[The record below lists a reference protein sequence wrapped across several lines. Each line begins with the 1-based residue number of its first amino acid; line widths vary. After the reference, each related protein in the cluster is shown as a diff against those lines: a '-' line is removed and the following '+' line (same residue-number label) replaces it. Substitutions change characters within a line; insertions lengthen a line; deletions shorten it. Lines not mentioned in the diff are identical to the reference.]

1 MRDLFSERRFLS
13 YFLARQGGLI
23 GYATEAVAVSWQ
35 IYALHHRALD
45 LAFVGLILFVPQLLL
60 AIPAGLLAD
69 RVDRRSVV
77 MLTSLGEML
86 GVVLFAVLAA
96 RGVHIRW
103 PYFCVLGLVGV
114 MHATAAP
121 AERSILAGIVR
132 GAHFVRAQAFTS
144 SIGQVIN
151 VAAPAVGGLLLALG
165 APWAFAFAGVGY
177 LLAAIG
183 YATLDARGQADS
195 GVGGAIDGIRFLFA
209 HPIVLGAI
217 SLDLFAVLFGGATA
231 LLPIFATSI
240 LHVGPVGFGL
250 LRSAP
255 AIGAGIVAYLI
266 SRRPVRRQAGRLLFS
281 CVAAFGVATIVFG
294 VSRNIWLSAIALL
307 ATGAFDMVSVVI
319 RMALVQLGTP
329 DALRGRVTAVEN
341 IFIGASNELG
351 AFESGAV
358 AAWLGAEA
366 SVVLGGIATLAV
378 IALWAAFFPALRR
391 LDDLHREQA

>member
-1 MRDLFSERRFLS
+1 M
-13 YFLARQGGLI
+13 
-23 GYATEAVAVSWQ
+23 SWQ

-45 LAFVGLILFVPQLLL
+45 LAFVGLILFIPQVLL
-60 AIPAGLLAD
+60 AIPAGVLAD

-77 MLTSLGEML
+77 MVTSLGEMG
-86 GVVLFAVLAA
+86 GVLVFAMLAA
-96 RGVHIRW
+96 HGVHLRW

-114 MHATAAP
+114 MHAMAAP
-121 AERSILAGIVR
+121 AERSILASIVR
-132 GAHFVRAQAFTS
+132 GEHFVRAQAFTS
-144 SIGQVIN
+144 SVGQVIN
-151 VAAPAVGGLLLALG
+151 VAAPAVGGLLLAVG
-165 APWAFAFAGVGY
+165 APWAFAFAGFGY

-183 YATLDARGQADS
+183 YTTLDAREQADS
-195 GVGGAIDGIRFLFA
+195 GSGGAIDGIRFLFA

-231 LLPIFATSI
+231 LLPIFALSI
-240 LHVGPVGFGL
+240 LHIGPVGFGF

-255 AIGAGIVAYLI
+255 AIGAGITAYLI
-266 SRRPVRRQAGRLLFS
+266 SRRPIRRHAGRLLFT

-294 VSRNIWLSAIALL
+294 LSRNIWLSAIALL

-378 IALWAAFFPALRR
+378 IALWATLFPSLRR
-391 LDDLHREQA
+391 LNELHREQA